1 MQEKN
6 APCAAQKPGAG
17 HFITAGR
24 RCDAVFPLF
33 SAGRAGKAGRR
44 QHTGLP
50 ARRRPFRPGR
60 PA

>member
-17 HFITAGR
+17 HFIAAGR
-24 RCDAVFPLF
+24 RCDAVFPLL
-33 SAGRAGKAGRR
+33 SAGRRAKAAAATHRPAGAA
-44 QHTGLP
+44 P
-50 ARRRPFRPGR
+50 PFSPGR